1 LFNKFIFVSLQF
13 IKKYLKEDKVM
24 SVCVV
29 GHSNPDTDSVTSA
42 IAFANFL
49 KATGTDAKACM
60 QISAE
65 NLNPESKVVL
75 EKFGLAAPEEI
86 TDAAGKDVAL
96 VDFSD
101 IAQAPANI
109 GDANI
114 VAVVDHHK
122 IGDVVTSSP
131 IFFYAKPVGCTGTV
145 LLEMYKSNNV
155 DLPKDI
161 AGGMLCA
168 ILSDTVNFKSPTCTD
183 ADKAAV
189 AELLQITGVTDQDAL
204 FMEMLKAKSSVAGVP
219 AKDLIFRDYKD
230 FDMNGKKVGIGQI
243 ELASLDQVADIRDA
257 LFNAV
262 GEVKAEGRHSVLFML
277 TDVVKEGTDLMVVS
291 DEPAIIEGAFSG
303 KIEGQS
309 MWVDGMM
316 SRKKQVVPSLQDA
329 FGA

>member
-1 LFNKFIFVSLQF
+1 
-13 IKKYLKEDKVM
+13 M

-29 GHSNPDTDSVTSA
+29 GHSNPDTDSVTAA
-42 IAFANFL
+42 IAFTNYL
-49 KATGTDAKACM
+49 KTTGTDAKACM
-60 QISAE
+60 QISAA

-75 EKFGLAAPEEI
+75 EKFNLAAPEEL
-86 TDAAGKDVAL
+86 TDAAGKDIAL

-109 GDANI
+109 GNANI
-114 VAVVDHHK
+114 VAIVDHHK
-122 IGDVVTSSP
+122 IGDITTGSP
-131 IFFYAKPVGCTGTV
+131 IFFYNKPVGCTCTV
-145 LLEMYKSNNV
+145 LLEMYKNNNV
-155 DLPKDI
+155 ALPKDI

-183 ADKAAV
+183 EDKAAV
-189 AELLQITGVTDQDAL
+189 ADLLKITGVTDQDSL

-219 AKDLIFRDYKD
+219 VRDLIFRDYKD

-243 ELASLDQVADIRDA
+243 ELATLDQVADIRSDLYKA
-257 LFNAV
+257 IQD
-262 GEVKAEGRHSVLFML
+262 VKAEGRHSVLFML

-291 DEPAIIEGAFSG
+291 DEPAIIEGAFKG

-316 SRKKQVVPSLQDA
+316 SRKKQTVPPLQKA

>member
-1 LFNKFIFVSLQF
+1 
-13 IKKYLKEDKVM
+13 M
-24 SVCVV
+24 SVSVV
-29 GHSNPDTDSVTSA
+29 GHSNPDTDSVTAA
-42 IAFANFL
+42 IAYANYL
-49 KATGTDAKACM
+49 KATGTDAIACM
-60 QISAE
+60 QISAD

-75 EKFGLAAPEEI
+75 EKFGLAAPQTM

-101 IAQAPANI
+101 IGQAPANI

-114 VAVVDHHK
+114 VAIVDHHK
-122 IGDVVTSSP
+122 IGDITTGSP
-131 IFFYAKPVGCTGTV
+131 IFFYAKPVGCTCTV
-145 LLEMYKSNNV
+145 LLEMYKNNNV
-155 DLPKDI
+155 ELPKDI
-161 AGGMLCA
+161 AAGMLCA

-189 AELLQITGVTDQDAL
+189 AELLRITGVTDQDAL

-219 AKDLIFRDYKD
+219 IRDLVFRDYKD

-243 ELASLDQVADIRDA
+243 ELATLDQVADIRDD
-257 LFNAV
+257 LYKTIK
-262 GEVKAEGRHSVLFML
+262 EVKAEDRHTVLFML

-291 DEPAIIEGAFSG
+291 DDPAIIEGSFNG

-316 SRKKQVVPSLQDA
+316 SRKKQTVPPLQKA

>member
-1 LFNKFIFVSLQF
+1 
-13 IKKYLKEDKVM
+13 M
-24 SVCVV
+24 SVCVI
-29 GHSNPDTDSVTSA
+29 GHSNPDTDSVTAA
-42 IAFANFL
+42 IAYANFL
-49 KATGTDAKACM
+49 NATGTDAKACM

-86 TDAAGKDVAL
+86 TDAAVKDVAL

-101 IAQAPANI
+101 VAQAPANI

-114 VAVVDHHK
+114 VGVVDHHK
-122 IGDVVTSSP
+122 IGDIVTSNP
-131 IFFYAKPVGCTGTV
+131 IFFYAQPVGCTGTV
-145 LLEMYKSNNV
+145 LLEMYKANNI

-183 ADKAAV
+183 ADKVAV
-189 AELLQITGVTDQDAL
+189 AELLEITGVTDQDAL
-204 FMEMLKAKSSVAGVP
+204 FMEMLKAKSSVEGVSS
-219 AKDLIFRDYKD
+219 KDLIFRDYKD

-243 ELASLDQVADIRDA
+243 ELATLDQVADIRDD
-257 LFNAV
+257 LYKAV
-262 GEVKAEGRHSVLFML
+262 EEVKADGRHTVLFML

-291 DEPAIIEGAFSG
+291 DDSALIESTFNG

-316 SRKKQVVPSLQDA
+316 SRKKQAVPPLQDA
-329 FGA
+329 FKA